1 MRIKWKKIYD
11 KINDTIK
18 KWFLYCIWKF
28 QIHYEYIYMI
38 ENENM
43 NWRENEFEHEKGF
56 DKNNF
61 NKQSLNES
69 VFINQSFF
77 LYLHLVYRILMI
89 QEKLVGKVYPYWF
102 QWFLNML

>member
-1 MRIKWKKIYD
+1 MISILHMKIS
-11 KINDTIK
+11 DTLWI
-18 KWFLYCIWKF
+18 
-28 QIHYEYIYMI
+28 YIYMI

-77 LYLHLVYRILMI
+77 FYIFISYT
-89 QEKLVGKVYPYWF
+89 GF
-102 QWFLNML
+102 